1 MGVSDLV
8 GGDQGAGVALGE
20 SRARVLAVLQDA
32 GGPLGVDD
40 VASRVGLHANTAR
53 FHLDGLVESGLVDR
67 STEEREQPGR
77 PRVLY
82 TAKPG
87 TPRVGRRSYRLLAEI
102 LASYLAAGVPQP
114 TQAAKRAGQAW
125 GRFLADRLP
134 PYRRVDA
141 AAATKRLTA
150 TLAEI
155 GFEPEAVAAGGQRR
169 ILLHHCP
176 FREVAETQ
184 RDVVCSIHLGLM
196 QGLLAGIDA
205 PIDAKRLEPF
215 VQPNLCIAH
224 LTSRP
229 ETRRGERRNVGDT

>member
-1 MGVSDLV
+1 MTVSELV
-8 GGDQGAGVALGE
+8 GGDQGAGATLGE

-32 GGPLGVDD
+32 GGPLGVGE

-67 STEEREQPGR
+67 STEERAQPGR

-82 TAKPG
+82 TARPG
-87 TPRVGRRSYRLLAEI
+87 TARVGRRSYRLLAEI
-102 LASYLAAGVPQP
+102 LASYVAAGVPQP
-114 TQAAKRAGQAW
+114 TRAARRAGHAW

-134 PYRRVDA
+134 PFGRVDA
-141 AAATKRLTA
+141 AAATKRLTG

-155 GFEPEAVAAGGQRR
+155 GFEPEAVTAGRQRR

-176 FREVAETQ
+176 FREVAEAH

-196 QGLLAGIDA
+196 QGLLASIDA
-205 PIDAKRLEPF
+205 PIDAERLEPF

-224 LTSRP
+224 LTGRP
-229 ETRRGERRNVGDT
+229 AESVRPRTGSVIS